1 VANDEVLNVFNVYNY
16 PNPMNRETRFV
27 FEHNQP
33 SGTPAEV
40 QIRIFTLSG
49 RPIRTI
55 HSDEALPEGVL
66 GSGPLMVHWDGKDDD
81 LDRPA
86 TGIYLYRIR
95 MAIDQG
101 NGERQVSEHVEKLAI
116 IR

>member
-1 VANDEVLNVFNVYNY
+1 MRVLDVINVYNY

-33 SGTPAEV
+33 PGTSAEV
-40 QIRIFTLSG
+40 QLRIYTLSG

-66 GSGPLMVHWDGKDDD
+66 SNGPVQVYWDGKDDD

-86 TGIYLYRIR
+86 TGIYLYRLRVETIG
-95 MAIDQG
+95 ADG
-101 NGERQVSEHVEKLAI
+101 GRQVSEHVEKLAI